1 MRALLFFLPGLTL
14 VLAACATAPP
24 SEPDP
29 GVDSFQR
36 EVAPFPVRD
45 EHGNL
50 YDHSFLGGLL
60 VPRPQFVDINGDG
73 LLDLF
78 VQERHGELIHFEN
91 VGTAREPEFVWR
103 TDRFQELDI
112 GEWFRFVDLDGDG
125 RWDLMAEERFSHIR
139 VFHNTGPRDVPRFE
153 LIPDTLRDVEGTP
166 IFADRQNIPSVTDI
180 DCDGTLDL
188 FLGRVDGTLTRYEE
202 VDRETEHG
210 LPRFRQVTDRF
221 EGIEIFGRV
230 GDPPPTLHGAN
241 SMAWHDLD
249 GDGVQDLFW
258 GDFFEPS
265 LLYIENTGSCP
276 NFSLRSPLRLIPTE
290 GPPIATSGF
299 NAPTFA
305 DLNGDGRKDL
315 FIGVLGGAYNPSA
328 DAATNFHHYERT
340 EDRSFRLVT
349 RRFLTGIDVGSES
362 HVAFADLNGNGLL
375 DMVVGSK
382 MDPRDQATGRL
393 FHYRNNGAPDAPA
406 FQLADTL
413 TLADSYHYAPAFADL
428 WDDGRPA
435 LALGTWNDG
444 VHFYRHTG
452 EGEAFSFEAEPE
464 LTVELTRGSHTV
476 PALADLNGNGL
487 LDLLVGKSN
496 GQLSHYRNVGTAEAP
511 NFELVTDTFQDIDV
525 GRRSAPTFV
534 DLDGN
539 GHLDLVV
546 GSEDGELFLFR
557 NRDSAQEPHWD
568 RDEALQLRLHR
579 NSTPTFAEIFGDD
592 VAHLFAGGVSGGVQ
606 FYRRLPE

>member
-1 MRALLFFLPGLTL
+1 MRALAT
-14 VLAACATAPP
+14 LAALLLASLVPGGCATAPP
-24 SEPDP
+24 SEADP
-29 GVDSFQR
+29 GERFLR
-36 EVAPFPVRD
+36 EVAPFPVQD
-45 EHGNL
+45 EHGEP
-50 YDHSFLGGLL
+50 YDHPFLGGLL
-60 VPRPQFVDINGDG
+60 VPRVQFVDINGDG

-78 VQERHGELIHFEN
+78 LQERHGELIHFEN
-91 VGTAREPEFVWR
+91 VGTPREPRFVWR
-103 TDRFQELDI
+103 TDHFQELDI

-139 VFHNTGPRDVPRFE
+139 VFHNTGPADDPRFE

-221 EGIEIFGRV
+221 EGIEIVGRV

-265 LLYIENTGSCP
+265 LLIIENTGSCP
-276 NFSLRSPLRLIPTE
+276 NFSLRSPLRLTPTE

-299 NAPTFA
+299 NAPAFA
-305 DLNGDGRKDL
+305 DLNGDGRRDL

-328 DAATNFHHYERT
+328 DAATNLHHYQRT

-349 RRFLTGIDVGSES
+349 RRFLTAIDVGSES
-362 HVAFADLNGNGLL
+362 TVNFADLNGNGLL

-393 FHYRNNGAPDAPA
+393 FHYRNEGSASEPA

-413 TLADSYHYAPAFADL
+413 TLAESYHYAPTFADL
-428 WDDGRPA
+428 WDDDRPA
-435 LALGTWNDG
+435 LVLGTWNDG

-452 EGEAFSFEAEPE
+452 EEGLDFETEPE
-464 LTVELTRGSHTV
+464 FSVELTRGSHTV

-496 GQLSHYRNVGTAEAP
+496 GQLSHFRNVGDPGAP
-511 NFELVTDTFQDIDV
+511 RFELVTDSFHDIDV

-534 DLDGN
+534 DMDGD
-539 GHLDLVV
+539 GQLELVV
-546 GSEDGELFLFR
+546 GSEDGELFLYR
-557 NRDSAQEPHWD
+557 NLGTLEDPRWE
-568 RDEALQLRLHR
+568 RDEGFQLRLHR
-579 NSTPTFAEIFGDD
+579 NATPAFAEIFGDS
-592 VAHLFAGGVSGGVQ
+592 VPHLFAGGISGGVQ
-606 FYRRLPE
+606 FYRRPPG